1 MHCSAVSK
9 LPVRFC
15 LRSQPTV
22 KDMLSEKAMKTGSA
36 CPPPPGPGKLRLY
49 SMRFCPYAQ
58 RTRLFLAAKGI
69 EYETIN
75 IHLRE
80 KPEWFLEKTPMG
92 QVPVLEKDGDIA
104 IVYESLVC
112 NEYLDGIYPDKCIT
126 PRDPLEKARQSMVLA
141 LWGAKVI
148 PVYYKLV
155 IGKDDERPAM
165 ARQFVDG
172 LEYIESALTQP
183 FFSGDDVGALDYNLW
198 PWFERV
204 PMLKARAGV
213 QMSAEKLPKLTAW
226 MERMSDLPEVK
237 ACSFSP
243 EIHDRYGKTL
253 LAGRSEY
260 DLGLEE

>member
-1 MHCSAVSK
+1 
-9 LPVRFC
+9 
-15 LRSQPTV
+15 
-22 KDMLSEKAMKTGSA
+22 
-36 CPPPPGPGKLRLY
+36 
-49 SMRFCPYAQ
+49 
-58 RTRLFLAAKGI
+58 
-69 EYETIN
+69 
-75 IHLRE
+75 
-80 KPEWFLEKTPMG
+80 MG
-92 QVPVLEKDGDIA
+92 QVPVLEKDG
-104 IVYESLVC
+104 VTVFESLVC

-155 IGKDDERPAM
+155 IGKDDERPVM
-165 ARQFVDG
+165 AKQFVDG
-172 LEYIESALTQP
+172 LQYIENSLTQP
-183 FFSGDDVGALDYNLW
+183 FFSGDNVGALDYNLW

-226 MERMSDLPEVK
+226 MERMLELPEVK

-243 EIHDRYGKTL
+243 EVHDRYGKTL

-260 DLGLEE
+260 DLGLDE